1 MIRDLI
7 TEIIDK
13 IKDIKELKQRRKYTK
28 VLDAIIENAMSDAEL
43 EINLIALSNAIDE
56 VL

>member
-13 IKDIKELKQRRKYTK
+13 IKDIKELKQRRKYAK

>member
-1 MIRDLI
+1 MIRDVI

-28 VLDAIIENAMSDAEL
+28 VLDAIIEKAMSDVEL
-43 EINLIALSNAIDE
+43 EMNLIALSNAIDE